1 MNFLAFLEWSAKF
14 RRTNAC
20 LHSLSS
26 LFPRRHYQ
34 VTSLNHLSVQRTKE
48 VRVFGMLKRMIIF
61 SCIFSLFL
69 IFPSY
74 FAAGLTKDEYEMMR
88 VAFMN
93 GYVRALR
100 LDIETIQSLKRN
112 KKELKKF
119 VISEADRYMKEVLNL
134 NI

>member
-34 VTSLNHLSVQRTKE
+34 VMNLNRLAVQRTKE
-48 VRVFGMLKRMIIF
+48 VQVFGILKRMII

-69 IFPSY
+69 ILPSY
-74 FAAGLTKDEYEMMR
+74 FAAGLTKDKYEMMR

-93 GYVRALR
+93 GCVRALR
-100 LDIETIQSLKRN
+100 LDIETIQSLKGN
-112 KKELKKF
+112 KEKLKKF
-119 VISEADRYMKEVLNL
+119 VISEADRYMEKVLNL
-134 NI
+134 NM

>member
-1 MNFLAFLEWSAKF
+1 M
-14 RRTNAC
+14 
-20 LHSLSS
+20 
-26 LFPRRHYQ
+26 
-34 VTSLNHLSVQRTKE
+34 TSLNHLSVQRTKE

-74 FAAGLTKDEYEMMR
+74 FAAGLTMDEYEMMR

-100 LDIETIQSLKRN
+100 LDIETIQSLKGN
-112 KKELKKF
+112 KEELKKF
-119 VISEADRYMKEVLNL
+119 VIS
-134 NI
+134 

>member
-1 MNFLAFLEWSAKF
+1 M
-14 RRTNAC
+14 TN
-20 LHSLSS
+20 
-26 LFPRRHYQ
+26 
-34 VTSLNHLSVQRTKE
+34 LNRLSVQRTKE

-74 FAAGLTKDEYEMMR
+74 LAAGLAKDEYEMMR
-88 VAFMN
+88 TAFIN

-100 LDIETIQSLKRN
+100 LDIETIQSLKGN
-112 KKELKKF
+112 KEELKKF
-119 VISEADRYMKEVLNL
+119 VIFEADRYMEEVLNL

>member
-100 LDIETIQSLKRN
+100 LDMDKIKALKKN
-112 KKELKKF
+112 KKDLRRF
-119 VISEADRYMKEVLNL
+119 VLSQAERYMEEVANL
-134 NI
+134 NR

>member
-1 MNFLAFLEWSAKF
+1 M
-14 RRTNAC
+14 
-20 LHSLSS
+20 
-26 LFPRRHYQ
+26 
-34 VTSLNHLSVQRTKE
+34 
-48 VRVFGMLKRMIIF
+48 FGMLKRMIIF

-100 LDIETIQSLKRN
+100 LDMDKIKALKKN
-112 KKELKKF
+112 KKDLRRF
-119 VISEADRYMKEVLNL
+119 VLSQAERYMEEVANL
-134 NI
+134 NR